1 MTLRTPGRALDMAT
15 RAFMEPRSGR
25 DFGAVRVHADET
37 AARSAAAM
45 QARAYT
51 VGRDVVFGA
60 GEFAPNTR
68 KGAQLLAHELAHV
81 GQQGPAQAAGAVV
94 RRKTDDSLPLVPD
107 NEEMCAPPNQGIG
120 VLPIE
125 QFIHYVE
132 VVEEANPGRSPEEI
146 LTLIRKLY
154 YSDTRFDRLLPDS
167 PDVPAVESCHDDEG
181 RPCSGPVGVCV
192 CETVTD
198 KPPPTPKLQKA
209 IRCLK
214 LHANEN
220 AEGDNPSPYVEVN
233 GEWIDIGHVLL
244 GVDALLHPRSEY
256 RPYGKYGVTASMAA
270 GWEADVGIAMVL
282 LKEHLANNRKSQE
295 VDSDPA
301 PTLEDYYQYSAPM
314 TDIIGDVDAF
324 RRAVREATAA
334 CLHAL
339 RSYYLGD
346 PGAGPGYRHRWA
358 VFAEMNNFQYTFK
371 GGKVTW
377 AKETREMVKQ
387 RIITFADLYA
397 ARGDAMKM
405 AVGSVEH
412 RDWPD
417 ADKFADRFLKDIGER
432 LEKDLSTGSG

>member
-1 MTLRTPGRALDMAT
+1 MAT
-15 RAFMEPRSGR
+15 RAFMEPRFGR
-25 DFGAVRVHADET
+25 DFGAVRVHADEM

-45 QARAYT
+45 RARAYT
-51 VGRDVVFGA
+51 VGHDVIFGA

-81 GQQGPAQAAGAVV
+81 GQQGQAQAAGAVV
-94 RRKTDDSLPLVPD
+94 QRKTDDALPLVPD

-324 RRAVREATAA
+324 GVPFEKDGS
-334 CLHAL
+334 LSHAL

-346 PGAGPGYRHRWA
+346 SGAGPGYRHRWA

-432 LEKDLSTGSG
+432 LEKDLSTGNG